1 VAMMEMDPAI
11 QAEIKGYLTDLLAIL
26 EEEASFEIE
35 GDPDDEIYI
44 DLTGNLFS
52 LPDERPILAGLE
64 HLLRVT
70 IHHKMGKDCAIV
82 IDVNGTVKRR
92 RAELIRFALSTAES
106 VRQEHKR
113 VRLNPMPSRERR
125 TIHITLANFPGIK
138 TYSIGQS
145 DVRRVVIEPDET

>member
-1 VAMMEMDPAI
+1 MMEMDPAI

>member
-1 VAMMEMDPAI
+1 MEMDPAI

>member
-1 VAMMEMDPAI
+1 MEMDPAI

-35 GDPDDEIYI
+35 GDPDDEIYV

-52 LPDERPILAGLE
+52 LPDERPILAALE

-70 IHHKMGKDCAIV
+70 IHRKMEKDCAIV
-82 IDVNGTVKRR
+82 IDVNGAVKRR